1 MPNQNP
7 NQNPNLS
14 LPKTISIVKL
24 GSLDITDV
32 VSLYLWKEARFQL
45 TETSDKTQTFPVTLY
60 TDSKTTCLGLLNDEV
75 YNGSKD
81 LLTRSGSSLV
91 ENTALEKLAFNERKK
106 IISDALSDDEI
117 LDIEKITKTLSD
129 QYGKAEEV
137 KKIQAQQA
145 RYIDTLKKMGITIVD
160 MADKENNP
168 ARRIGGDKGGKLY
181 SMVAYYLGSTE
192 LAERAI
198 RSYLVL
204 NPAGINV
211 QLGTYP
217 LLSASKLVRS
227 VLSLPRRQN
236 TYLNKAAGVSLLA
249 DIAGI
254 LSANNVIPPLDRDER
269 EKLESLKAPY
279 KNAVPD
285 HPAYFSRLDL
295 NTRIADKDL
304 EVIGELFKPMSITR
318 LEDALKYSNIHA
330 PIAPITNEIDLH
342 ADYILRTAG
351 IVASLPKSEKP
362 ICLISHQLSDLETV
376 FESGDG
382 RAQLNTIS
390 DENFTKTSKTTLKEL
405 FDLGPYG
412 APINEMD
419 PYGEL
424 LGRDA
429 FKGDSSKKKIVDYL
443 NRHNLL
449 YYETD
454 NSHSEASGS
463 GHYTGSDKKIIL
475 LMSKKPETL
484 IQARQEYLK
493 NPGKTVVY
501 MRWDLTKK
509 QKGVNRAEIL
519 HPNTIIHGTPFQP
532 TKDTTLSIRIEYST
546 DSIETQH
553 NYQYII
559 KFVKSIFGDSIA
571 ASRNNQG
578 DVIINDLDVQA
589 LHYERPKQG
598 ESYRHYNDLYKK
610 LTYTQNSGVHF
621 SSIHK
626 NIYTLNNE
634 YPDYAITPLRQHD
647 DREVIQNS
655 STLIEKPL
663 LLLPG
668 QDNQNQHRDTLK
680 QTSDADGSLNIELIA
695 DAFGLKEL
703 IKFQLTGKKINN
715 IIIKAYSPALL
726 KGFKAAFRVALS
738 KKTYQKLIDGLE
750 GFFEERELQPL
761 KALRSSH
768 NYINLSSSFHEFFAS
783 DQGKV
788 IEKNILETQLVYQI
802 PEPLPSDKRPIL
814 LLPDQDNLTSD
825 RENLQYIVNNDGSF
839 TVSVYGDAFGLRE
852 LIGIK
857 GLKGK
862 VIQSIDVCT
871 DNPGLRKGF
880 NIAFESALTHKKYI
894 SFINDLK
901 KVFDDRELVPLE
913 VLNGKYSEYKKKS
926 APFHT
931 LFSSETGK
939 ELAKKILGLQAGDQ
953 IPPYLLPD
961 SLLRPFLPGTK
972 SLSCTIN
979 NDRSLNIRVTA
990 TPDGLYNLI
999 SFKLFNYQIS
1009 RIDIDSESPER
1020 REEFKIAFKSV
1031 QAFDKFAQ
1039 LKERLRPLTDIWLES
1054 LKKLYRKYTQDTDKF
1069 KTFFDSER
1077 GKALIDNMFTPPA
1090 DHPPLLPP
1098 RPGTEPRL
1106 LLPGQLSQID
1116 NFTYTKEDEGLHIKV
1131 RANVYG
1137 LKELISFKKYN
1148 LGVHRLTVLSDN
1160 PQLRKGFKNAFVI
1173 AIKARK
1179 VTELVAPLEYVF
1191 DDKELAPLRVLGR
1204 AHYKRTSD
1212 QFRTFFES
1220 PEGKEI
1226 YNSVLASLP
1235 SDAAP
1240 PEFPQLPEPPGP
1252 LEPQSPQAG
1261 PSGEFLPDNQRLW
1274 FSLTQEDL
1282 ASVNSDDLD
1291 TSILMPSDTEGDGD
1305 SDIPVKQSKPKK
1317 GGVTSESGAISGKEP
1332 PRKRIRLSP
1341 PLSLRGMIQ
1350 PEDNTQ
1356 ASTSASVSSHSG
1368 DPYSLPASS
1377 PQQEVSQ
1384 DFSNPIPIMVR
1395 PGTLSES
1402 SPQHGTGNDGVE
1414 VGRADTSDGN
1424 ILSETLTAVQNL
1436 TQEIHSLGQ
1445 NIEPFLDRSI
1455 TAINDSQLQ
1464 HVNRIIIRLRE
1475 QLHQNGE
1482 STWLMIDNRSYL
1494 NDIIELL
1501 KLDVAE
1507 MSQEAARRPAVM
1519 TLRENV
1525 QALNLQVT
1533 KFLSMESEFNDQE
1546 RKAVE
1551 KLFGDIDAGCSSSGR
1566 QKRDTSCSRPDPDS
1580 FGKKADRFVQRLFRR
1595 SKSPRSIFTL
1605 PGTRYS
1611 RVDIGALSA
1620 RPGSLM
1626 ARIQAKLKWQRSFRA
1641 DAALKRKPV
1650 RGFHTIVA
1658 LDVDSWLSAQQQ
1670 GKNNPNTEALLYR
1683 PEQGILLSPYGESVT
1698 RIPGGAYNS
1707 LSLVGKLGSIDPGA
1721 TPKAEMLRGFIRE
1734 FCHQESIG
1742 SVLMQ
1747 NTDGDNDAFKGF
1759 IKDFTRLPK
1768 TVFNNIGSFH
1778 FKSAHEKNAPEF
1790 LLRAHESSV
1799 IRLSSPKNHNS
1810 LHPRLDPV
1818 AYRRFSQ
1825 AMALNGLP
1833 NKVKPLSAL
1842 INPQSDQP
1850 LTASLMSKHQK
1861 AEALALAFTNTMSS
1875 IYESNRISDDYIPL
1889 LDTLRKMDQGWQMEF
1904 IHPVTKDRKATSFTS
1919 DVVHDVK
1926 VSLGSKKLNRA
1937 FKSFSRRLKKLTT
1950 SNANTRKGLFLL
1962 SMHDGAQ
1969 MVMGWMKSGFLMD
1982 SVEKTPGM
1990 SDSLYK
1996 SLQAQSFV
2004 NFGLG
2009 VIEAIEMVEDLSK
2022 INKLFNPS
2030 KTTNAIR
2037 PFQPGKAIGGSKVTL
2052 TPPKGLKL
2060 SGKSLKL
2067 AGRSLG
2073 PLLSVTSA
2081 GLSTHI
2087 WKETKDPE
2095 MKSLQE
2101 KRMIMEWVGVAVS
2114 FVAFAGHIGL
2124 AIAAAFAIISFLI
2137 ISLINGDIQAK
2148 ILKKMDRQIID
2159 ALNQGDK
2166 FFNTLYQQMDTSHL
2180 FDMIPEEIINLVR
2193 HSAKSEGTGMYIG
2206 VRELDLIKK
2215 TLKLARIMINTY
2227 DYEVEET
2234 AGEGEGYKYEGTF
2247 SSRGRE
2253 DLVANYLSTDC
2264 KSGKRLDKYQC
2275 EDGTFHLGSL
2285 MPQGNSTLVM
2295 PMVPDWNFNPFFVKY
2310 DKKRIKVAHTTTK
2323 DLFDAASESNPKIK
2337 QVYKDTVWVRAT
2349 SRSIGKNKE
2358 FAHITAGIKHIEYL
2372 ASNTTTHLDDKNHQ
2386 IVFPYSRDHEG
2397 LITYRFTI
2405 PQGSETINYLHLMV
2419 PTEKELADFAAKDKA
2434 EAETKAKLKAHLTKH
2449 FQSQRRPV
2457 HPEQAEMVADERV
2470 ESIRPMITRE
2480 EGLPYRNIVIDMPRD
2495 TPVQWLLPHK
2505 KDQTLE
2511 CTKEST
2517 DESNNCKIT
2526 FDPDKKT
2533 LTLQLRR
2540 SRLTF
2545 NGYWPDAEAD
2555 KQYRI
2560 VIKEKNG
2567 VISVSPHYEAP
2578 HIKMQLLKSSHHLT
2592 DIEAR
2597 RRWLRQL
2604 VQTYPPAQRFLPVS
2618 LLNCPANQKLPF
2630 ALYRQNID
2638 LSESQYNCFMPLTR
2652 TGSPIKKEMLERTSL
2667 WFDTK
2672 HNVEVLLVLPKSAVG
2687 KQVVPVGGDP
2697 KHNYFFYA
2705 PKTEMMYSG
2714 ETLNAGFKKVYD
2726 QDYAYIY
2733 KEAPG
2738 FAHPVSS
2745 FAPIEKPIDHSPD
2758 EAPHSFVVTTKKGV
2772 GYTLSANPPGKVLSL
2787 PVFINT
2793 ESGALDEAFSQVAEF
2808 KNILPLYIN
2817 KTRNINDVTQ
2827 SGFYDP
2833 ANNIALTYIS
2843 SRFDFYS
2850 RQHFLDACSPWSGAL
2865 DLVFKPE
2872 TQKLSLLEL
2881 STGGR
2886 RRQNPTYHCFQ
2897 RNSTGTHLVLT
2908 TDTRQALRRD
2918 HIPVHRFRRGADV
2931 YYVMLSRLS
2940 GDLYYIKI
2948 NQPED
2953 STRQIMPDSD
2963 FDFTVIALD
2972 NSYKDHLKNSR
2983 NGSSADRQAWQDAR
2997 FTEVLSQD
3005 NGLIAYTRGGY
3016 ILYISN
3022 DNMEASTLLKR
3033 FASSESYEFD
3043 KWFTADSRT
3052 VPADPVRALNFNKLP
3067 SRSGASLVG
3076 LDLGLI
3082 ANRVFDQSFGGGS
3095 APETTWNQTTAERFI
3110 TALKRELKRLSTQ
3123 FEKKWGFAGPDL
3135 IRLSATNTLRDIAP
3149 LAFLKQADFW
3159 FAPDDNALLA
3169 LPGGKKMRFVG
3180 ENDEGVLAL
3189 ESEPLSL
3196 PYLFRYQPTQVSPTP
3211 STSTSTSTST
3221 SASTSAS
3228 TSTSTSASASAST
3241 PTSTSTSASTPT
3253 PTSTPTPASTQA
3265 DHPYC
3270 QGNTYLDAALPRP
3283 FHGLISVACKDIS
3296 DASPADYQ
3304 LNLFNDLW
3312 QGRYEGFQ
3320 FEVSKKHKLLTGF
3333 DLTKSPSGNTKEI
3346 WYSYPGLPSGASL
3359 SRKRLHLKTVLDQAL
3374 KRLPDTPL
3382 ADYPKQSLLSLDLG
3396 DNVRGLYTHKGWYDW
3411 QQKRLFISPP
3421 SYERDI
3427 LHLIGSRNSDTSSDR
3442 PVTGYCYNRSSG
3454 KLYRIGHS
3462 APLVLPGEY
3471 DDLSIVDQDNSDQAN
3486 GGQAKILQ
3494 IVGTDKDDLFIPS
3507 SLYMDR
3513 IYPEGATNAMT
3524 LRTDFKKPNELIL
3537 LMVGKK
3543 GTDRFTIMPDDLR
3556 YFKQVVIELNLATPQ
3571 TPETPNVIHI
3581 HEPSHLYAALQR
3593 GSDLVLKNRY
3603 EPEAGEIVIKGVWP
3617 GLDGYPLAPTQI
3629 KFSDLRFFLGV
3640 RSIGLDELSDTL
3652 VKHRKGIFFALV
3664 VNDDM
3669 PEITSYRVS
3678 PTPEAPLFI
3687 DLLPGFKVVPE
3698 KTSDGIVINFT
3709 GPGSDSDS
3717 VENRVS
3723 RKITLPG
3730 DTVMNSSVFIRQPKA
3745 RSVHNRVYRPFSFDD
3760 HSGLRHGT
3768 ADVRLRD
3775 HVVLRHDRWLR
3786 CDKPHPLPK
3795 GSKYVKCVAIEANA
3809 IGHQLVSRVQ
3819 LDDPDFIP
3827 GAEQRPTH
3835 VCLDKPDKA
3844 GVYPVYYVFY
3854 GINDP
3859 GQLQFSFGRTEGAY
3873 RWRAWQGAVPAGE
3886 GVVANHQPG
3895 LNIKLVNDRNESSIY
3910 RVILGGSIELHE
3922 LEGEPPQWQ
3931 ASLTDDH
3938 YTLGP
3943 IDTRKAAFNNLQP
3956 LLFLALREQQPR
3968 LDGVILTGGNTN
3980 QVVSLSH
3987 LASMLSNAAPLLFT
4001 KASESDSA
4009 LMEGN
4014 SLNNILYCGK
4024 DCSVKTI
4031 RGRRGDDLLI
4041 LGGQSPKP
4049 GRQPT
4054 AQPGNRNHCNSST
4067 YNSHDRVTLKGGMGN
4082 DLYFIEASARPSKI
4096 HDPHGQHTVFLEA
4109 GADVDLRS
4117 LGSQS
4122 LTLYLGMTSDQVLPV
4137 LCDKRTGAS
4146 RSLRQSD
4153 VSEVKSGSQGES
4165 HWDNHFLKLTSS
4177 TTGETIALLNIN
4189 TLRKLN
4195 FHDRIIS
4202 NPKEW
4207 VTGTSQPRSDKQ
4219 DHDELSLISKLVE
4232 GAKDLV
4238 RLLLPGSQKVIAD
4251 TCLAN
4256 NNALYTP
4263 PAAEHFSNAE
4273 VNRSVLKLVHF
4284 MSNFE
4289 PEEAQGILPTSST
4302 STAFAATR
4310 GITTPPVNSTST
4322 GYTPT
4327 TFG

>member
-1 MPNQNP
+1 MPDP
-7 NQNPNLS
+7 NKN

-24 GSLDITDV
+24 GPLDITDV
-32 VSLYLWKEARFQL
+32 VSLYLWKEAKFQS
-45 TETSDKTQTFPVTLY
+45 TQTSDDTQTFPVTLY
-60 TDSKTTCLGLLNDEV
+60 IDSKTTCLGLLNDQV

-81 LLTRSGSSLV
+81 LLTHSGSNLV
-91 ENTALEKLAFNERKK
+91 ENAALEKVAFNKRKE
-106 IISDALSDDEI
+106 IISGALSDDGI
-117 LDIEKITKTLSD
+117 LDIEKITKILSD
-129 QYGKAEEV
+129 QYEKAEEV

-145 RYIDTLKKMGITIVD
+145 GYIDTLKTMGITIVD
-160 MADKENNP
+160 IADSENNP
-168 ARRIGGDKGGKLY
+168 ARRIEGDKGGKLY

-217 LLSASKLVRS
+217 LLDGTKMIRSA
-227 VLSLPRRQN
+227 LSLENRQN
-236 TYLNKAAGVSLLA
+236 TYLNKSIGASLLV
-249 DIAGI
+249 DMAGI
-254 LSANNVIPPLDRDER
+254 LSANNIIPPLNRDER

-279 KNAVPD
+279 RNTAPD
-285 HPAYFSRLDL
+285 HPKYFNSEKL
-295 NTRIADKDL
+295 NKLIANKNIS
-304 EVIGELFKPMSITR
+304 VINELFKPMFTGL
-318 LEDALKYSNIHA
+318 LEQQLVQNQILA
-330 PIAPITNEIDLH
+330 PIAPLTNEINLG
-342 ADYILRTAG
+342 ADYILKTTG
-351 IVASLPKSEKP
+351 IVVSLPGSEKLS
-362 ICLISHQLSDLETV
+362 CLISDQLSHLETV

-382 RAQLNTIS
+382 RAQLDTIG
-390 DENFTKTSKTTLKEL
+390 DKHFTKTSKTCLKEL

-412 APINEMD
+412 APISEID

-429 FKGDSSKKKIVDYL
+429 LKGGSNRKGMKRYL
-443 NRHNLL
+443 NERSLL
-449 YYETD
+449 YYEKD
-454 NSHSEASGS
+454 NSYSEASRS
-463 GHYTGSDKKIIL
+463 DRYTARDKKIIL
-475 LMSKKPETL
+475 LMNRKPETL

-493 NPGKTVVY
+493 NPEKTVVY
-501 MRWDLTKK
+501 LRSNLIAK
-509 QKGVNRAEIL
+509 QRENKRAGIL
-519 HPNTIIHGTPFQP
+519 YPSTILNGTPFQP
-532 TKDTTLSIRIEYST
+532 TQDTTLSILIEYST
-546 DSIETQH
+546 DSIETLR
-553 NYQYII
+553 NYQYILD
-559 KFVKSIFGDSIA
+559 FAKSIFGDPIA
-571 ASRNNQG
+571 ASLNNQG
-578 DVIINDLDVQA
+578 DVIINDLDLQI

-598 ESYRHYNDLYKK
+598 ESYPHYNDLYNKF
-610 LTYTQNSGVHF
+610 TYTQNSGVDF
-621 SSIHK
+621 LSVHK

-647 DREVIQNS
+647 NRELIHDNPVF
-655 STLIEKPL
+655 IEKPI

-668 QDNQNQHRDTLK
+668 QDNQNLRREILK
-680 QTSDADGSLNIELIA
+680 QTPDGNGGLNIELIA

-703 IKFQLTGKKINN
+703 IKFNLAEKKING
-715 IIIKAYSPALL
+715 IIIKAYSQALL
-726 KGFKAAFRVALS
+726 EGFKAAFRAALS
-738 KKTYQKLIDGLE
+738 KKKYREFINHLKGI
-750 GFFEERELQPL
+750 FEERELQPL
-761 KALRSSH
+761 KDLNS
-768 NYINLSSSFHEFFAS
+768 NYKYIQTIASFHKFFAS
-783 DQGKV
+783 DWGKA
-788 IEKNILETQLVYQI
+788 IEKDILGTQLVYQM
-802 PEPLPSDKRPIL
+802 PESLPSDKRPIL

-825 RENLQYIVNNDGSF
+825 RENLQYCANDDGSF
-839 TVSVYGDAFGLRE
+839 RVSVYGDAFGLRE
-852 LIGIK
+852 LIGFK
-857 GLKGK
+857 PANKK
-862 VIQSIDVCT
+862 IQSIDVYT
-871 DNPGLRKGF
+871 DIPRLRKGF
-880 NIAFESALTHKKYI
+880 NIAFQSALMNEQYA
-894 SFINDLK
+894 SFIKDLK
-901 KVFDDRELVPLE
+901 KNFDDRELVPLK
-913 VLNGKYSEYKKKS
+913 VLAGWGYKRRT
-926 APFHT
+926 APFRK
-931 LFSSETGK
+931 LFSSDMGK

-961 SLLRPFLPGTK
+961 SALRPLSPSTK
-972 SLSCTIN
+972 SLSCTVN
-979 NDRSLNIRVTA
+979 DDRSLNIRVTA
-990 TPDGLYNLI
+990 APDGLYNLI
-999 SFKLFNYQIS
+999 RFKLFNDQIS
-1009 RIDIDSESPER
+1009 RIDIDSESPQR
-1020 REEFKIAFKSV
+1020 REEFKVAFESV
-1031 QAFDKFAQ
+1031 VEAEKFAQ
-1039 LKERLRPLTDIWLES
+1039 LKVLIKSLTDIWLTS
-1054 LKKLYRKYTQDTDKF
+1054 LNPFNNHYVWNTKAFR
-1069 KTFFDSER
+1069 TFFTSQP
-1077 GKALIDNMFTPPA
+1077 GKAIIDNMFTPPA

-1106 LLPGQLSQID
+1106 LLPGQRSQTD
-1116 NFTYTKEDEGLHIKV
+1116 NLTYTTEDEGLHVKV
-1131 RANVYG
+1131 RADAYG

-1148 LGVHRLTVLSDN
+1148 LGVSRLSVLDSN
-1160 PQLRKGFKNAFVI
+1160 PQLRKGFRYALII
-1173 AIKARK
+1173 AIKAK
-1179 VTELVAPLEYVF
+1179 TLNELTKPLKYFF
-1191 DDKELAPLRVLGR
+1191 DDKELAPLRELDDGR
-1204 AHYKRTSD
+1204 YRSKSEK
-1212 QFRTFFES
+1212 FRTFFES
-1220 PEGKEI
+1220 PRGKEI
-1226 YNSVLASLP
+1226 YKTVLASLP

-1240 PEFPQLPEPPGP
+1240 PEPPLLPEPSGP
-1252 LEPQSPQAG
+1252 IEPQSPQAG

-1274 FSLTQEDL
+1274 FNLTLDDL

-1291 TSILMPSDTEGDGD
+1291 TSILMPSDTKGGGN
-1305 SDIPVKQSKPKK
+1305 SDIPVIQSKPKK
-1317 GGVTSESGAISGKEP
+1317 GGVTSESGAISEKEP

-1341 PLSLRGMIQ
+1341 PLSLRGMMTQ
-1350 PEDNTQ
+1350 PEDSSQ

-1377 PQQEVSQ
+1377 GQREVSQ
-1384 DFSNPIPIMVR
+1384 DFSNPIPIMVH

-1414 VGRADTSDGN
+1414 AGRGDTSDGNNDNTRPDAHTLPSN

-1436 TQEIHSLGQ
+1436 TQEIHYLTVS
-1445 NIEPFLDRSI
+1445 IEPFLDHSI
-1455 TAINDSQLQ
+1455 TAIDDDQLQ
-1464 HVNRIIIRLRE
+1464 NINRIIIRLGQ
-1475 QLHQNGE
+1475 QLHQNGN
-1482 STWLMIDNRSYL
+1482 STWLMIGNRSHL
-1494 NDIIELL
+1494 NDIIEILE
-1501 KLDVAE
+1501 LDLAE
-1507 MSQEAARRPAVM
+1507 LSQEAARRPAVM

-1533 KFLSMESEFNDQE
+1533 KFFTLESQFNSQKRE
-1546 RKAVE
+1546 AVE
-1551 KLFGDIDAGCSSSGR
+1551 KLFGDINAGCSSSGR

-1580 FGKKADRFVQRLFRR
+1580 FGRKADRFVQRLFRR
-1595 SKSPRSIFTL
+1595 SRYPRSIFTL
-1605 PGTRYS
+1605 PGTHYS

-1670 GKNNPNTEALLYR
+1670 SKNNPNTEALLYR

-1799 IRLSSPKNHNS
+1799 IRLSSPKSHNS

-1842 INPQSDQP
+1842 LPPQSDQP
-1850 LTASLMSKHQK
+1850 LTASLMSKRQK

-1889 LDTLRKMDQGWQMEF
+1889 LDTLKKVDQSWQMEF

-1937 FKSFSRRLKKLTT
+1937 FKSFSRRLKKITT

-1969 MVMGWMKSGFLMD
+1969 MVMAWMKSGFLMD
-1982 SVEKTPGM
+1982 SVKKTPGM

-2009 VIEAIEMVEDLSK
+2009 VIEAVEMVEDLSK
-2022 INKLFNPS
+2022 INKLFNSS

-2037 PFQPGKAIGGSKVTL
+2037 PFQPGKAIGGSKVTF
-2052 TPPKGLKL
+2052 TTSKGLKL
-2060 SGKSLKL
+2060 SGKTFKL

-2101 KRMIMEWVGVAVS
+2101 KKMIMEWVGVAVS
-2114 FVAFAGHIGL
+2114 FVAFAGPVGL

-2137 ISLINGDIQAK
+2137 NALIDGDIHAK
-2148 ILKKMDRQIID
+2148 ILKQIDRQILD
-2159 ALNQGDK
+2159 ALIQGDK
-2166 FFNTLYQQMDTSHL
+2166 FFKTLYQQMNTSHL
-2180 FDMIPEEIINLVR
+2180 LYMFPEEIINLVR
-2193 HSAKSEGTGMYIG
+2193 HSAKPEGTGMYIG

-2215 TLKLARIMINTY
+2215 TLKLARIMIDTF
-2227 DYEVEET
+2227 DYKVKDT
-2234 AGEGEGYKYEGTF
+2234 GRDSYQYEGTF
-2247 SSRGRE
+2247 TSLGRE

-2264 KSGKRLDKYQC
+2264 ESGKRLDKYQC
-2275 EDGTFHLGSL
+2275 ENGTFHLGSL

-2295 PMVPDWNFNPFFVKY
+2295 PVVPDWNFDPSFVKF
-2310 DKKRIKVAHTTTK
+2310 DEKRIKVAHTTTK

-2337 QVYKDTVWVRAT
+2337 QVYRDTDWVRT
-2349 SRSIGKNKE
+2349 SPRVTKEKE
-2358 FAHITAGIKHIEYL
+2358 FAHILAGIKHIEYL
-2372 ASNTTTHLDDKNHQ
+2372 TSNTTTHLDDKNHQ
-2386 IVFPYSRDHEG
+2386 IVFPYSKDHEG

-2419 PTEKELADFAAKDKA
+2419 PTEQELATFEAKDKA
-2434 EAETKAKLKAHLTKH
+2434 EAESKAKLKEHVAKHYHLSERK
-2449 FQSQRRPV
+2449 SV
-2457 HPEQAEMVADERV
+2457 HPKLAEMMADKRV
-2470 ESIRPMITRE
+2470 ESIRPMITRV

-2495 TPVQWLLPHK
+2495 TPVQWLLPHT

-2511 CTKEST
+2511 CTKKST
-2517 DESNNCKIT
+2517 DESNNCQVT

-2545 NGYWPDAEAD
+2545 KGYWPDAEAG

-2567 VISVSPHYEAP
+2567 VISVSPHYKAP

-2597 RRWLRQL
+2597 RQWLRQL
-2604 VQTYPPAQRFLPVS
+2604 IKTYPPAQRFLPVS
-2618 LLNCPANQKLPF
+2618 LLNCPANQKIPF
-2630 ALYRQNID
+2630 ALYQQNID

-2652 TGSPIKKEMLERTSL
+2652 TSSPPIKKEMLERTSL

-2714 ETLNAGFKKVYD
+2714 ETLNAEFKKVYD
-2726 QDYAYIY
+2726 RDYAYIY

-2758 EAPHSFVVTTKKGV
+2758 EGPHSFVVTTKKGV

-2793 ESGALDEAFSQVAEF
+2793 ESGALDEAFSQLAEF
-2808 KNILPLYIN
+2808 KNILPLYISE
-2817 KTRNINDVTQ
+2817 TRNFNEFTQ

-2908 TDTRQALRRD
+2908 RDTRQALRRD
-2918 HIPVHRFRRGADV
+2918 HTPVHRFRRGANV

-2953 STRQIMPDSD
+2953 STRRIMPDSD

-2972 NSYKDHLKNSR
+2972 DSYKDHLKNSR

-3005 NGLIAYTRGGY
+3005 DGLVAYTRGGY

-3043 KWFTADSRT
+3043 KWFTAEGKT

-3067 SRSGASLVG
+3067 SRSGASLVS

-3082 ANRVFDQSFGGGS
+3082 ANRVFDQSFSSGS
-3095 APETTWNQTTAERFI
+3095 APETTWNQTTAESFI

-3123 FEKKWGFAGPDL
+3123 FEKKWGFDDPDL
-3135 IRLSATNTLRDIAP
+3135 IRLSATDTLRNIEP
-3149 LAFLKQADFW
+3149 LAFLKQSDFW
-3159 FAPDDNALLA
+3159 FAPDDNVLLA
-3169 LPGGKKMRFVG
+3169 LPGDKKIRFVG
-3180 ENDEGVLAL
+3180 EDDEGVLAL
-3189 ESEPLSL
+3189 EGKPLSV
-3196 PYLFRYQPTQVSPTP
+3196 PYLFPYQPAPVSPTP
-3211 STSTSTSTST
+3211 STSTSTST
-3221 SASTSAS
+3221 
-3228 TSTSTSASASAST
+3228 
-3241 PTSTSTSASTPT
+3241 
-3253 PTSTPTPASTQA
+3253 QA
-3265 DHPYC
+3265 NHPYC

-3283 FHGLISVACKDIS
+3283 FDGLISVACKDIS

-3304 LNLFNDLW
+3304 LNQLNDLW

-3333 DLTKSPSGNTKEI
+3333 DLNKSPSGNTKEI

-3359 SRKRLHLKTVLDQAL
+3359 SRKRLHLKTVLDRAL

-3411 QQKRLFISPP
+3411 QQKRLFISPL

-3427 LHLIGSRNSDTSSDR
+3427 LHLIGSRHSDTSPGR

-3462 APLVLPGEY
+3462 APLALPGEY
-3471 DDLSIVDQDNSDQAN
+3471 DDLSIVDQVN
-3486 GGQAKILQ
+3486 GDQAKILQ

-3556 YFKQVVIELNLATPQ
+3556 YFKQVIIELNLATPQ

-3603 EPEAGEIVIKGVWP
+3603 EPEASEIVIKGVWP

-3629 KFSDLRFFLGV
+3629 KFSDLHVVLGV
-3640 RSIGLDELSDTL
+3640 RSIGLDELSDTV
-3652 VKHRKGIFFALV
+3652 VKHREGIFFALV
-3664 VNDDM
+3664 VNDNM
-3669 PEITSYRVS
+3669 PEITSYRAS
-3678 PTPEAPLFI
+3678 PTPETPLFI

-3709 GPGSDSDS
+3709 GSGSGSDSGS
-3717 VENRVS
+3717 VENKVS

-3730 DTVMNSSVFIRQPKA
+3730 DTVINSSVFIRQPKA

-3760 HSGLRHGT
+3760 HSGLRHDT
-3768 ADVRLRD
+3768 ADVRLRN

-3786 CDKPHPLPK
+3786 CNKPHPLPK
-3795 GSKYVKCVAIEANA
+3795 GDKYVKCVAIEANA
-3809 IGHQLVSRVQ
+3809 VGHQLVSRVQ

-3873 RWRAWQGAVPAGE
+3873 RWWAWQGAVPAGE

-3922 LEGEPPQWQ
+3922 LEGAPPQWQ
-3931 ASLTDDH
+3931 ASLTDDQ
-3938 YTLGP
+3938 YTLGS

-4001 KASESDSA
+4001 KASESNSA

-4024 DCSVKTI
+4024 DCSVRTI

-4041 LGGQSPKP
+4041 LGGQSRKP
-4049 GRQPT
+4049 GKQPT
-4054 AQPGNRNHCNSST
+4054 AQPEN
-4067 YNSHDRVTLKGGMGN
+4067 RVTLKGGIGN
-4082 DLYFIEASARPSKI
+4082 DLYYIEASARPAKI

-4146 RSLRQSD
+4146 RLLRQSD
-4153 VSEVKSGSQGES
+4153 IKSGSQGES
-4165 HWDNHFLKLTSS
+4165 RWDNHFLKLTSS
-4177 TTGETIALLNIN
+4177 TTGETIALLNID

-4207 VTGTSQPRSDKQ
+4207 VTGISQPRSDKQ
-4219 DHDELSLISKLVE
+4219 DHDELSLTSKLVE

-4238 RLLLPGSQKVIAD
+4238 RLLLPGSQKAIAD
-4251 TCLAN
+4251 ICQAN

-4263 PAAEHFSNAE
+4263 PAAEHLSNAE
-4273 VNRSVLKLVHF
+4273 VNKSVLKLVHF

-4289 PEEAQGILPTSST
+4289 PEEAQGILPTGST

-4310 GITTPPVNSTST
+4310 GITTPPVNSTSP

-4327 TFG
+4327 TVG